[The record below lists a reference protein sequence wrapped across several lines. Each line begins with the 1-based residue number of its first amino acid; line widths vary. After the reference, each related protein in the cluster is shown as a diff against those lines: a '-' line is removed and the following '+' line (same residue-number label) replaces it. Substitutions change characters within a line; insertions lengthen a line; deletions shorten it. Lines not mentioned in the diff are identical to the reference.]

1 MCVCPLVGKPNIVP
15 SPPPLNLGFKAFIL
29 TAAQWGAPIITSADT
44 QLSVSQQ
51 KRQLRTQVRKA
62 RRSLSALEQKRAAI
76 RLQHQLSQNP
86 SFKYAKRIALYLPSD
101 GEVDTQLAIKQAWK
115 RRQTVYLPVL
125 DPIRK
130 GFLWFVEYKANS
142 IMRNN
147 RFGIAEPDTRF
158 NKRIS
163 AKFIQAVGL
172 PLVAFDN
179 QGNRLGMGGGFY
191 DRSFEFCQQSATKPK
206 LFGLAH
212 QCQQVDKLP
221 TESWDIQLA
230 GIIAN

>member
-1 MCVCPLVGKPNIVP
+1 
-15 SPPPLNLGFKAFIL
+15 LGSRSLFL
-29 TAAQWGAPIITSADT
+29 TAAQWGAPIIISADT
-44 QLSVSQQ
+44 QLSTLQK
-51 KRQLRTQVRKA
+51 KRQLRIQIRKA
-62 RRSLSALEQKRAAI
+62 RRSLSPIQQKQASV

-86 SFKYAKRIALYLPSD
+86 CFKYAKRIALYLSND

-125 DPIRK
+125 NPIRK

-147 RFGIAEPDTRF
+147 RFGIAEPDPRF
-158 NKRIS
+158 NHRIS

-172 PLVAFDN
+172 PLVAFDDE
-179 QGNRLGMGGGFY
+179 GNRLGMGGGFY
-191 DRSFEFCQQSATKPK
+191 DRSFEFCHQRGTKPK

-212 QCQQVDKLP
+212 QCQRVDQLP

-230 GIIAN
+230 EIIAN

>member
-1 MCVCPLVGKPNIVP
+1 M
-15 SPPPLNLGFKAFIL
+15 
-29 TAAQWGAPIITSADT
+29 SADT

-51 KRQLRTQVRKA
+51 KRLLRTQVRET
-62 RRSLSALEQKRAAI
+62 RRSLSAPAQKRAAI
-76 RLQHQLSQNP
+76 RLQHQLSKNP

-101 GEVDTQLAIKQAWK
+101 GEVDTKLAIKQAWK
-115 RRQTVYLPVL
+115 RGQSVYLPVL

-147 RFGIAEPDTRF
+147 RFGIAEPHTRF

-191 DRSFEFCQQSATKPK
+191 DRSFEFCQQAATKPK

-212 QCQQVDKLP
+212 KCQQVDKLP

-230 GIIAN
+230 GIIEN

>member
-1 MCVCPLVGKPNIVP
+1 
-15 SPPPLNLGFKAFIL
+15 L
-29 TAAQWGAPIITSADT
+29 TAAQWGAPLITFADT
-44 QLSVSQQ
+44 QPSTLQQ
-51 KRQLRTQVRKA
+51 KRQLRSQMRNI
-62 RRSLSALEQKRAAI
+62 RRNLSTRQQNHAAI
-76 RLQHQLSQNP
+76 RLKQLLSQNF
-86 SFKYAKRIALYLPSD
+86 SFKYAKRIALYLPND

-115 RRQTVYLPVL
+115 NGQTVYLPVL

-147 RFGIAEPDTRF
+147 RFGIAEPDLKF
-158 NKRIS
+158 NRRVS
-163 AKFIQAVGL
+163 PRFIQIVGL
-172 PLVAFDN
+172 PLVAFDK

-191 DRSFEFCQQSATKPK
+191 DRSFEFCRQPGTKPK

-212 QCQQVDKLP
+212 QCQQVKELP

-230 GIIAN
+230 GIIAS